1 MNHEDDNNKQRSA
14 DTQTGQALD
23 DAAKKRGWRAL
34 FAKRWAFPALYL
46 TAAALIIALMYGQA
60 NRLINPGKT
69 TAAAPKSTTPAVTVT
84 AASWTWPI
92 ATDAT
97 GVRVMRGYYDMNAKG
112 ATVATLASDLVHYD
126 NGYQGSTGY
135 DLGEQN
141 GRQAFGVVA
150 ATAGDVTDVRNSPVM
165 GQTVVV
171 SSANGYSELYQSL
184 GAVDVKTGQ
193 HVLQGQEIGSSGYNQ
208 KEASL
213 GNHLF
218 FAVEKNGAPVD
229 PGTVLPKP

>member
-1 MNHEDDNNKQRSA
+1 MNNDEDKQQQGA
-14 DTQTGQALD
+14 DTQTGQTPN
-23 DAAKKRGWRAL
+23 DAAEKRGWRAL
-34 FAKRWAFPALYL
+34 FARRWAFPALYL

-60 NRLINPGKT
+60 NRLINLGGT
-69 TAAAPKSTTPAVTVT
+69 GSAAPKTAPATVTAT
-84 AASWTWPI
+84 AASWIWPI
-92 ATDAT
+92 AQDAA
-97 GVRVMRGYYDMNAKG
+97 GVRVLRGYYDMNGKG
-112 ATVATLASDLVHYD
+112 ATVTTLAADLIHYD
-126 NGYQGSTGY
+126 NSYQGSTGY
-135 DLGEQN
+135 DLGMQKG
-141 GRQAFGVVA
+141 GRAFGVVA

-184 GAVDVKTGQ
+184 GAVDVKVGQ

-218 FAVEKNGAPVD
+218 FAVQKNNAAID
-229 PGTVLPKP
+229 PGSVLPKA

>member
-1 MNHEDDNNKQRSA
+1 MNHEDDNKQQGA
-14 DTQTGQALD
+14 DTQTGQTSD
-23 DAAKKRGWRAL
+23 DATKKRGWRAL

-60 NRLINPGKT
+60 NRLINLGN
-69 TAAAPKSTTPAVTVT
+69 TAAAPPKSTPAAVTVT
-84 AASWTWPI
+84 TASWTWPI
-92 ATDAT
+92 ASDAT
-97 GVRVMRGYYDMNAKG
+97 GVRVTRGYYDMNAKG
-112 ATVATLASDLVHYD
+112 ATVTTLAADLVHYD
-126 NGYQGSTGY
+126 NSYQGSTGY
-135 DLGEQN
+135 DLGAQKG
-141 GRQAFGVVA
+141 GRAFGVVA
-150 ATAGDVTDVRNSPVM
+150 ATAGTVTDVRNSPVM
-165 GQTVVV
+165 GETVLV

-193 HVLQGQEIGSSGYNQ
+193 HVLQGQELGTSGYNQ

-229 PGTVLPKP
+229 PGSVLPKA